1 MSVGRPDI
9 PSFSTLNLDG
19 STSPTPF
26 PPSQPPPPVCYD
38 DCNPVKPAESVN
50 FYALSILA
58 VIVIQTKKNLK
69 TIW

>member
-1 MSVGRPDI
+1 MTTV
-9 PSFSTLNLDG
+9 TL
-19 STSPTPF
+19 
-26 PPSQPPPPVCYD
+26 
-38 DCNPVKPAESVN
+38 CNTVKPAESVN